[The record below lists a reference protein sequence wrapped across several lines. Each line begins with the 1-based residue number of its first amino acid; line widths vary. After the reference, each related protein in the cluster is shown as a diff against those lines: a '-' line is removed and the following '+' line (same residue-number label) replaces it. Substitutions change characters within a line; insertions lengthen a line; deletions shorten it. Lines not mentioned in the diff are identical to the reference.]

1 MKLPQPLPRMKATM
15 TNVTFTNPR
24 GSIHS
29 QSGGLREQAEPL
41 LLAVRLTASR
51 PHPQPQLPSPSSAQT
66 PTPRIT
72 TTQSQ
77 SVATKKSRKKR
88 GCQPIPHAAQA
99 APGRL
104 LPLGL
109 PTGPAAGERPSPS
122 RPPVAIPLLSRI
134 ARPRRLSISKYLGDC
149 SPALP
154 ALVTKS
160 VGFFLFFFVVS
171 PTPSPDHLHRRFP
184 RHRPTSGRHRPHR
197 AYNSRRV
204 TGQTRLGQAWPAPP
218 WAVGISH

>member
-1 MKLPQPLPRMKATM
+1 MKLAINNEAAPASTSDESNNDKRHFHKPSWIDPFPKR
-15 TNVTFTNPR
+15 R
-24 GSIHS
+24 S
-29 QSGGLREQAEPL
+29 QGAREPL

-160 VGFFLFFFVVS
+160 VGFFLSFSSS
-171 PTPSPDHLHRRFP
+171 PPHLHPTICTDGSRAID
-184 RHRPTSGRHRPHR
+184 RPPGDIGPTEL
-197 AYNSRRV
+197 
-204 TGQTRLGQAWPAPP
+204 TTRGA
-218 WAVGISH
+218 